1 VSLRALPMLALAL
14 ACLSASCRSESV
26 MQPGGIACFLGPLE
40 LPTAA
45 DVTTSP
51 QVCFTGTSGCPNK
64 PPFGAAALVGLATC
78 VDGGDATATAPCTP
92 KVERCPLVNPDGD
105 SPVRFLIARPG
116 DACSAVV
123 DVLLQASSN
132 AGGAGIEWRV
142 QDYEQSGSRC
152 VVKGGPR
159 VGLAAMPGPCCSTE
173 LEIPVPERDRTFRMI
188 ARSDWI
194 Q

>member
-1 VSLRALPMLALAL
+1 MLALAL
-14 ACLSASCRSESV
+14 AWSFPGCRSESV
-26 MQPGGIACFLGPLE
+26 AQPEGIACFLGPLE
-40 LPTAA
+40 LPRAA
-45 DVTTSP
+45 EGAPSAP
-51 QVCFTGTSGCPNK
+51 VCFTGKSGCPNQ

-78 VDGGDATATAPCTP
+78 VDGGDPTAKTPCTP
-92 KVERCPLVNPDGD
+92 KVESCPLVNPDGN
-105 SPVRFLIARPG
+105 SPIRFLIARPG

-142 QDYEQSGSRC
+142 QDYEPNGSRC

-173 LEIPVPERDRTFRMI
+173 LEIPVPERGRTFRMV
-188 ARSDWI
+188 ARSDWLI